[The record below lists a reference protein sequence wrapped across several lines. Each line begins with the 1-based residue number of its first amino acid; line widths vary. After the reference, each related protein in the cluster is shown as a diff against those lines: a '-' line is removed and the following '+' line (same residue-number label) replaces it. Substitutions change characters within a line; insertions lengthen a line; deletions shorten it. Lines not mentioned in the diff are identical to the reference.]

1 MSTKKKCGIWA
12 AVIVFT
18 PILLIALLTLLLYLP
33 PVQNWAVKRV
43 AAYASEST
51 GMDITVKHVE
61 LVFPLRLG
69 VEGVKA
75 LQPIDSLKNSNDVT
89 LRNKKDTVADI
100 EKMVVDIQ
108 LMPLFKQQVMVD
120 ELDFRR
126 MKVNTTNWIHEARIK
141 GDVGQMALRA
151 HGIDLSKELVHVDDA
166 LLSDARLSV
175 ELSDTVPPDTTPKTN
190 KWKVNIQKLKLK
202 NTALA
207 LHMPGDT
214 LRVNAYM
221 GDATAHGTYL
231 DLFKGLYQVRALD
244 WRKGRVTYDNYQTEM
259 LAGKNISV
267 LRPAEGLDFN
277 HIALLDMTLKA
288 DSFYFCDSKIDVKI
302 RQAQFRERC
311 GLNVQQ
317 MYGRFVM
324 DSLKLQLPDLCLR
337 TPSSTLQTMVDM
349 DMNAFADSAPGKL
362 TAMIRGSI
370 GREDLMLFA
379 GAYMPQRCVG
389 TGLIILWR
397 LPVQ

>member
-175 ELSDTVPPDTTPKTN
+175 ELSDTVPQVEKHSFGASHARRYSQG
-190 KWKVNIQKLKLK
+190 KC
-202 NTALA
+202 
-207 LHMPGDT
+207 
-214 LRVNAYM
+214 
-221 GDATAHGTYL
+221 
-231 DLFKGLYQVRALD
+231 LY
-244 WRKGRVTYDNYQTEM
+244 G
-259 LAGKNISV
+259 
-267 LRPAEGLDFN
+267 
-277 HIALLDMTLKA
+277 
-288 DSFYFCDSKIDVKI
+288 
-302 RQAQFRERC
+302 
-311 GLNVQQ
+311 
-317 MYGRFVM
+317 
-324 DSLKLQLPDLCLR
+324 
-337 TPSSTLQTMVDM
+337 
-349 DMNAFADSAPGKL
+349 
-362 TAMIRGSI
+362 
-370 GREDLMLFA
+370 
-379 GAYMPQRCVG
+379 
-389 TGLIILWR
+389 
-397 LPVQ
+397 